1 MIKTTTFPAIHAAIL
16 ATTLAM
22 AAPASAQD
30 VLISE
35 IHATGNDR
43 WIELHN
49 RGQWTVD
56 LSSWSLYQATR
67 TSGMPQHYWWGF
79 APGTTLASGAFLR
92 VHWNRAAAGQVLP
105 GEYYTGASPYGFLFG
120 LGGEHLDGTRGAL
133 GLLSSQASNLMNSA
147 AVVEDWVSWGEHG
160 FARESLAE
168 QAGVWNSGH
177 HCPPIPAGTSLA
189 RDVAAVGAMAS
200 RDLEWFVDPTPT
212 PNGSNVT
219 GSAVF
224 RYGTNCAVTGHHLMG
239 APTLRVRTQPLLGNS
254 AFGYSID
261 MTTGVF
267 GESLLFA
274 FSTGPAPVGLPSL
287 LPPVPGPACL
297 EAIDT
302 RHVLATVL
310 MPTTVLLT
318 EIPMSL
324 ANLPPAMSGIELHAQ
339 ALLFDWLPNAWP
351 PFQGLTNA
359 VGVVLGH

>member
-1 MIKTTTFPAIHAAIL
+1 MIKTTTFPAIPVAIL
-16 ATTLAM
+16 ATALAM

-35 IHATGNDR
+35 LHATGNDR

-49 RGQWTVD
+49 RGPWTVD
-56 LSSWSLYQATR
+56 LSNWSIYQATR
-67 TSGMPQHYWWGF
+67 TSGLPQHYWWGF
-79 APGTTLASGAFLR
+79 GAGTTLASGAFLR
-92 VHWNRAAAGQVLP
+92 VHWNQAATGPVSP

-120 LGGEHLDGTRGAL
+120 LGAEHLDGSRGAL

-160 FARESLAE
+160 FARENLAE
-168 QAGVWNSGH
+168 QAGVWNGGH
-177 HCPPIPAGTSLA
+177 HCPAIPTGTSLA
-189 RDVAAVGAMAS
+189 RDPAAVGVMAS

-219 GSAVF
+219 GAAVF
-224 RYGTNCAVTGHHLMG
+224 RYGTSCAVTGHHLMG
-239 APTLRVRTQPLLGNS
+239 LPTLRVRTQPLLGNP

-267 GESLLFA
+267 GESMLFA
-274 FSTGPAPVGLPSL
+274 FSSGAAPAGLPSL
-287 LPPVPGPACL
+287 LPPVPGPACV

-310 MPTTVLLT
+310 MPTSVLST

-324 ANLPPAMSGIELHAQ
+324 ANLSPAMAGIELHAQ

-359 VGVVLGH
+359 VGVVLGS